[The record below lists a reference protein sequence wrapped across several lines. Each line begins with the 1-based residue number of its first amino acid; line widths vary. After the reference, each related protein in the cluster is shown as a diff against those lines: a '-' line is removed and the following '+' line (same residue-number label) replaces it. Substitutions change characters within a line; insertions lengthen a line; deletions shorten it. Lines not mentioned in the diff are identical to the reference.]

1 MSLETLIDQLEKS
14 LDSQYYFLALTTAL
28 SVPDIAAAIGSDD
41 GKASGAKYKKW
52 YDDWVLPRFSINV
65 NETRRTRGI
74 DSPID
79 IKNPFTGEECY
90 YYRCAMLH
98 QARSTHD
105 KSAFSRVMF
114 VEPRSTSTVIHYG
127 ILNDA
132 LTIDLPSFCR
142 EITQGYRDWVAVAQ
156 SDAIYTQN
164 MANTMQRHA
173 GGLAP
178 YIVGVP
184 VIS

>member
-1 MSLETLIDQLEKS
+1 MTLEVLIDQLDQS
-14 LDSQYYFLALTTAL
+14 IDSEYYFLALAMAL
-28 SVPDIAAAIGSDD
+28 SVPDIAAAIGSND
-41 GKASGAKYKKW
+41 GEANGKKYMAW
-52 YDDWVLPRFSINV
+52 YDKWVFPRFSINV
-65 NETRRTRGI
+65 NEMLQARGI
-74 DSPID
+74 KNPVHIE
-79 IKNPFTGEECY
+79 NPFTGAECY

-98 QARSTHD
+98 QARSIHA

-114 VEPRSTSTVIHYG
+114 IEPQSTTHVIHYG

-142 EITQGYRDWVAVAQ
+142 EVTQGYRDWVAVAQ
-156 SDAIYTQN
+156 EEENYKKNI
-164 MANTMQRHA
+164 ANTIQHHA
-173 GGLAP
+173 NGFAP